1 MTVQRTIK
9 DCTFKTKAM
18 ETETRA
24 TVASDFYENDHTDMN
39 PEDEMLHRRR
49 LEHLVSHAPLSTGDT
64 GAGAYA

>member
-1 MTVQRTIK
+1 
-9 DCTFKTKAM
+9 M